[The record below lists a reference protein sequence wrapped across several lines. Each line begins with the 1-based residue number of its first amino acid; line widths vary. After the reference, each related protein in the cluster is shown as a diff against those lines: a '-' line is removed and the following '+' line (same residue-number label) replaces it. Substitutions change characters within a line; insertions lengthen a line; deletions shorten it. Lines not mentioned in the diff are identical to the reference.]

1 MNEKDFSIL
10 NNKMQF
16 QHPKHQ
22 KLCYIQDAKPKEIYQ
37 LVAIVNSY
45 IRDATYLF
53 INSSSPLSI

>member
-1 MNEKDFSIL
+1 MNEKDFSTL

-53 INSSSPLSI
+53 IY